1 MPFNLPSDEFGRVA
15 QLPPNRVRTSAEA
28 AFNVTSA
35 SSVEKTVVPGEFV
48 EIQSDTKD
56 VLFKWGTADCS
67 TSNFDGRI
75 KAGAYRHYVVPNGAT
90 AINFITAAD
99 TASVILIRQ

>member
-28 AFNVTSA
+28 AFNVTSTP
-35 SSVEKTVVPGEFV
+35 SVQKTVAPGEFV
-48 EIQSDTKD
+48 EIQSDTID
-56 VLFKWGTADCS
+56 VFFKWGTTACT
-67 TSNFDGRI
+67 TSNFDGRV

-90 AINFITAAD
+90 AINFITAAH